1 MKTERTLQDLQARKA
16 ALEAKLRQTEALI
29 RQDLNELKA
38 DLNPMRQ
45 LGSFVQN
52 LVGTHPTALPAMLD
66 QQIDAGLTRW
76 LDRVL
81 PGPNLQGVRV
91 LVPILV
97 KGILHAAAPF
107 AFKNL
112 ENALAWLIEK
122 VKRPENPPA
131 GQGGAGEPEAVPQ
144 A

>member
-52 LVGTHPTALPAMLD
+52 LVGTHPTALPALLD

-122 VKRPENPPA
+122 VKRSENPPT
-131 GQGGAGEPEAVPQ
+131 EPEAVPQ

>member
-52 LVGTHPTALPAMLD
+52 LVGTHPTALPALLD
-66 QQIDAGLTRW
+66 QQIDVGLTRW

-131 GQGGAGEPEAVPQ
+131 GQGGASEPEAVPQ

>member
-52 LVGTHPTALPAMLD
+52 LVGTHPAALPALLD

-122 VKRPENPPA
+122 VKRPENPPT
-131 GQGGAGEPEAVPQ
+131 EPEAVPQ

>member
-16 ALEAKLRQTEALI
+16 ALEAKLRHTEALI
-29 RQDLNELKA
+29 RQDLADLKA
-38 DLNPMRQ
+38 DFNPMRQ
-45 LGSFVQN
+45 MGSFVQN
-52 LVGTHPTALPAMLD
+52 LAAAHPSALPAMFE

-76 LDRVL
+76 LERVL
-81 PGPNLQGVRV
+81 PGPKLQGVRA

-107 AFKNL
+107 AAKGL
-112 ENALAWLIEK
+112 ENALAWVIEK
-122 VKRPENPPA
+122 VKRPEAPPGEAEAA
-131 GQGGAGEPEAVPQ
+131 GDLRGVPQ